1 MPDEVSREVT
11 ILDNEFVSVRR
22 HGQGGLIRVT
32 RSSTP
37 ITALPQI
44 DQTWGAVNRALLQ
57 VDRRAHVLL
66 IDMRRAQGR
75 NDDAF
80 EQAVARH
87 RAATVHGFSRV
98 AVLVQS
104 LHGQLQVQRHVRE
117 DRLGEVRVFDSEPLA
132 LEWLE
137 DGATPRA

>member
-1 MPDEVSREVT
+1 MPDDSHLEVA
-11 ILDNEFVSVRR
+11 ILDNDFVSVRR
-22 HGQGGLIRVT
+22 EGGSGLIRVT
-32 RSSTP
+32 RSGTP

-57 VDRRAHVLL
+57 VDRRAHSLL

-87 RAATVHGFSRV
+87 RAATVQGFRRV
-98 AVLVQS
+98 GVLVQS
-104 LHGQLQVQRHVRE
+104 LHGQLQVKRHVRE
-117 DRLGEVRVFDSEPLA
+117 DKLGEVRVFDSEPQA
-132 LEWLE
+132 LEWLRE
-137 DGATPRA
+137 GEA